1 MHSRNTL
8 WVLVT
13 TVVVGVAA
21 LLTPGRATA
30 ATIAII
36 GTGRVA
42 TALGPQFAKQGHRII
57 YGSRNP
63 DRDSVRQLVA
73 RTHATASAMGSADAV
88 RQADIVVLAVPW
100 AAAETVVKSLGD
112 LTGKIIID
120 PTNPYERGQDGLARL
135 VVDTSAAE
143 LIQGWAPGA
152 KVVKAFNAMSSTVMA
167 DPDSAGG
174 PVTVPL
180 VGDDPEAK
188 ATVAGIILA
197 MGLETIDLGPVRD
210 AHVVEGMLLLWVNAR
225 VLGHPFNYYMRPQP

>member
-1 MHSRNTL
+1 M
-8 WVLVT
+8 
-13 TVVVGVAA
+13 
-21 LLTPGRATA
+21 
-30 ATIAII
+30 
-36 GTGRVA
+36 
-42 TALGPQFAKQGHRII
+42 
-57 YGSRNP
+57 
-63 DRDSVRQLVA
+63 VRF
-73 RTHATASAMGSADAV
+73 
-88 RQADIVVLAVPW
+88 
-100 AAAETVVKSLGD
+100 
-112 LTGKIIID
+112 D

-143 LIQGWAPGA
+143 LIQGWAPSA

-188 ATVAGIILA
+188 ATVAGIIQA
-197 MGLETIDLGPVRD
+197 MGLETMELGPVRD